1 MSLITANNLGLNFL
15 EKEIF
20 HSVNFIIEEKYK
32 IGLVGRNGAGKTS
45 LFRLLTGE
53 LKPSEGELYIAKTC
67 RVGIMEQHLKSSG
80 VSMFE
85 ELEKVFEPL
94 KRAECELDKIN
105 DELSQNPEDVLTLVK
120 RQQQLQDY
128 FLEQGGLT
136 YKSRVKSTLMGL
148 GFKEG
153 EFDMAVE
160 KLSGGQRSKLSL
172 AKLLLSDADI
182 LLLDEPTNHLD
193 IGAVEWLEDF
203 LQNYNGTYIVI
214 SHDRY
219 FLDKVTN
226 STFDL
231 ENHKL
236 KVYKGSYTEFLE
248 KKEKERETVLRHN
261 ENINKEIHRI
271 EGIIEQQKRWNR
283 EKNLVTA
290 ASKQK
295 SIDRMRQDLIDVD
308 NEPKDIHLHFKT
320 KANAG
325 NEVLICKA
333 LSKTF
338 GAKKLFNN
346 VDFNLLKGEKVFLLG
361 DNGCGKSTLFKIIM
375 GEVAPDD
382 GECRLGANVEIGYFD
397 QIQKLFHTDGTVL
410 EELWKAYP
418 HMTETE
424 IRTALAAFLFVD
436 RDLEKSCSVL
446 SGGEKARL
454 GLLKIML
461 SGANLLLLD
470 EPTNHLD
477 IASREA
483 LEKAL
488 AEYDG
493 TVFAVSHDRFF
504 INKLADKIVN
514 MDNHIMTE
522 YLGNY
527 DYYSEKKKELFAA
540 SAAEAA
546 DAAVQKKASANK
558 LDYQARKE
566 HASRLRKLN
575 TQLEKTERKIEEFE
589 KNIAAFEAE
598 LCKEDVASDYEKAA
612 EINQKLQEA
621 QKALEHAM
629 DDWTLISVEI
639 EETALD

>member
-1 MSLITANNLGLNFL
+1 MSLITANNLGLNFS

-20 HSVNFIIEEKYK
+20 HSVNFIIEEKNK

-53 LKPSEGELYIAKTC
+53 LKPTSGELYIAKN
-67 RVGIMEQHLKSSG
+67 RKVGIMEQNLKSTG
-80 VSMFE
+80 CTMFK

-94 KRAECELDKIN
+94 KLAEKELDQIN
-105 DELSQNPEDVLTLVK
+105 DELSRNGDNVLNLVK
-120 RQQQLQDY
+120 RQQQLQEY
-128 FLEQGGLT
+128 FLEKGGLT
-136 YKSRVKSTLMGL
+136 YKSRVKATLLGL
-148 GFKEG
+148 GFGEH
-153 EFDMAVE
+153 EFDMEVD

-172 AKLLLSDADI
+172 AKLLLSEADI

-193 IGAVEWLEDF
+193 IKAVEWLEEF
-203 LQNYNGTYIVI
+203 LRNYNGTYIVI

-219 FLDKVTN
+219 FLDKVTQI
-226 STFDL
+226 TYDL

-236 KVYKGSYTEFLE
+236 KSYKGNYSEFLQ
-248 KKEKERETVLRHN
+248 KKEKEREITLRHN
-261 ENINKEIHRI
+261 ENINREIHRI

-283 EKNLVTA
+283 EKNIVTA

-295 SIDRMRQDLIDVD
+295 AIDRMQRDLIEVD
-308 NEPKDIHLHFKT
+308 NEPKDIRLHFKT
-320 KANAG
+320 KQTAG
-325 NEVLICKA
+325 NEVLNCKE

-338 GAKKLFNN
+338 GEKRLFQNAKLE
-346 VDFNLLKGEKVFLLG
+346 LRKGEKVFLLG
-361 DNGCGKSTLFKIIM
+361 ENGCGKSTLFKIIM
-375 GEVAPDD
+375 GEVNADT
-382 GECRLGANVEIGYFD
+382 GECKTGANVEIGYFD
-397 QIQKLFHTDGTVL
+397 QIQKLFYTEGTVL

-424 IRTALAAFLFVD
+424 IRSALAAFLFTG
-436 RDLEKSCSVL
+436 RNLEKPCSVL

-483 LEKAL
+483 LERAL
-488 AEYDG
+488 QDYDG
-493 TVFAVSHDRFF
+493 TVLAISHDRFF

-514 MDNHIMTE
+514 MDNHTLTE

-527 DYYSEKKKELFAA
+527 DYYVEKKDELKTETVKPKN
-540 SAAEAA
+540 SKTE
-546 DAAVQKKASANK
+546 KISANK

-566 HASRLRKLN
+566 QASKLRKLN
-575 TQLEKTERKIEEFE
+575 TKLEKCEHRIEKYE
-589 KNIAAFEAE
+589 KEINRLENLLAGE
-598 LCKEDVASDYEKAA
+598 VSSDYEKAA
-612 EINQKLQEA
+612 ELSKELAET
-621 QKALEHAM
+621 KKCLELAM
-629 DDWTLISVEI
+629 EDWTLISVEI
-639 EETALD
+639 EESAFE

>member
-53 LKPSEGELYIAKTC
+53 LKPTEGELYIAKNC
-67 RVGIMEQHLKSSG
+67 KIGIMEQHLQSSG
-80 VSMFE
+80 VSMFA
-85 ELEKVFEPL
+85 ELEKVFEHL
-94 KRAECELDKIN
+94 QRAEAELDKIN
-105 DELSQNPEDVLTLVK
+105 DELSQNPKETLNLVK
-120 RQQQLQDY
+120 RQQQLQEY
-128 FLEQGGLT
+128 FFENGGLT

-148 GFKEG
+148 GFKEA

-160 KLSGGQRSKLSL
+160 KLSGGQRSKLAL
-172 AKLLLSDADI
+172 AKLLLSNADV

-193 IGAVEWLEDF
+193 INAVEWLEDF
-203 LQNYNGTYIVI
+203 LQNYNGTYLVI

-236 KVYKGSYTEFLE
+236 KVYKGSYTEFLQ
-248 KKEKERETVLRHN
+248 KKEKEREVTLRHN

-283 EKNLVTA
+283 EKNIVTA

-295 SIDRMRQDLIDVD
+295 SIDRMRQDLIEVD
-308 NEPKDIHLHFKT
+308 NAPKDIHLHFRA

-325 NEVLICKA
+325 NEVLTAKNLAKA
-333 LSKTF
+333 F
-338 GAKKLFNN
+338 GEKKLFNN
-346 VDFNLLKGEKVFLLG
+346 ADLFLQKGEKVFLLG

-375 GEVAPDD
+375 GEVAPDT
-382 GECRLGANVEIGYFD
+382 GECKIGANVEIGYFD
-397 QIQKLFHTDGTVL
+397 QIQKLFYTDGTVL
-410 EELWKAYP
+410 QELWKAYP

-424 IRTALAAFLFVD
+424 IRSALAAFLFVD
-436 RDLEKSCSVL
+436 RDLEKPCSVL

-488 AEYDG
+488 ADYDG
-493 TVFAVSHDRFF
+493 TVLAISHDRFF
-504 INKLADKIVN
+504 INKLASRIIN
-514 MDNHIMTE
+514 MDNHCLTE

-527 DYYSEKKKELFAA
+527 DYYAQKKKEQNTA
-540 SAAEAA
+540 AAETAA
-546 DAAVQKKASANK
+546 APVKKASANK

-566 HASRLRKLN
+566 QAAKLRKLN
-575 TQLEKTERKIEEFE
+575 TRLEKTERKIEELE
-589 KNIAAFEAE
+589 KIISRCEAE
-598 LCKEDVASDYEKAA
+598 LCKEEIAADYEKAA
-612 EINQKLQEA
+612 EINSKMEET
-621 QKALEHAM
+621 QKALEYAM
-629 DDWTLISVEI
+629 DDWTLLSVEI
-639 EETALD
+639 EENALD